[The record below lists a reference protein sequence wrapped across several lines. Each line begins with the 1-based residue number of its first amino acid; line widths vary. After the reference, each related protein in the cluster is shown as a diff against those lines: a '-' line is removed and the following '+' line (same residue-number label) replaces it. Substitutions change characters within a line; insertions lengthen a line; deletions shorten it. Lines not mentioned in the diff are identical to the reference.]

1 MEEQQRSAQ
10 RNQTKPNQTNDD
22 GVRMGAVGRVIG
34 SMYHQIS
41 CTKVEEEH

>member
-10 RNQTKPNQTNDD
+10 PNQTNDD

-41 CTKVEEEH
+41 CTKVDEEEH

>member
-1 MEEQQRSAQ
+1 
-10 RNQTKPNQTNDD
+10 
-22 GVRMGAVGRVIG
+22 VRMGAVGRVIG